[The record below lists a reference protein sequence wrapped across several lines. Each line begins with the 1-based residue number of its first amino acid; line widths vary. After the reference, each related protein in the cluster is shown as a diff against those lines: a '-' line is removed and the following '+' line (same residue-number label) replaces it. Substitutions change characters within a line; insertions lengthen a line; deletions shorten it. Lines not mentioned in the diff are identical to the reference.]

1 VLKVAL
7 KGLLTRKLR
16 TFLTGFAVVIG
27 VAFVAGTFVFT
38 DTIDASFKD
47 LFERTQKGT
56 DVSVQAHLA
65 VEEDFAEPPTMP
77 KDTLDRVKDLPG
89 VAAVNGFV
97 SHDVTLLD
105 RKGDPILSNG
115 PPTIAVT
122 AAQDE
127 RFDPFEYK
135 EGGPPEA
142 DDEVVID
149 KATADKYD
157 FHEGDTVTVQGQTP
171 AKQYKVAG
179 VATVGDSENLAGSRL
194 VVFTL
199 YEARKVTGHDG
210 YDDISI
216 AASGGTSPEELK
228 ATVARELGPD
238 FAVRTGK
245 EQAEKQAQDLSDA
258 LGFIRTALLVFAG
271 VALLVGGFL
280 IFNTFSVTVAQ
291 RTREFALLRT
301 LGASRGQVLRSV
313 LAESVVIGLGASI
326 LGILAGLAIAPGL
339 RALLGAFGI
348 ELGSTSMQ
356 LQTRT
361 IIAGL
366 VVGILATVIS
376 GFVPARR
383 ATRIEPVAAM
393 RDAVT
398 PTGGRLRRRRI
409 VVAALVELAG
419 LAILLYSLFGDPG
432 SANATASAL
441 GFGAVLMMFGFALL
455 APTLVRPLSGLVGR
469 PLERVQGLTGR
480 LARENARRQPQ
491 RTAVTASALM
501 IGVAL
506 VVFVAIFAA
515 GIRATIDEGIDK
527 QVRAA
532 GIVTHED
539 GFSPLPNGVVDEL
552 RKIEG
557 VAAVSPIRF
566 ETGKLVSDGK
576 NIGLT
581 GVDPATVSE
590 ALSLEW
596 KQGSNRTLARLGTGD
611 AVVSKD
617 WADSHDVKVGDSVAF
632 ITPRGKRVS
641 YKIAGTYDANV
652 GMVGEVTVS
661 NESLVR
667 DWETKDVAFA
677 MVVSEPGTDSTQ
689 LRRAEDRA
697 LKGFPTAKPMTI
709 AEFKDEQNKGVNGLV
724 GLIYALLSL
733 SVIVA
738 LLGIVNTLALS
749 VHERTRELGMLR
761 AVGMTRR
768 QVRKMIRG
776 ESVITAAIGAVLGIV
791 LGIVFALIVSRPLAA
806 DGFVFTLPIGALIAV
821 FIFAGI
827 AGVVAAIPPA
837 RRAAKVDVLRAV
849 TTE

>member
-16 TFLTGFAVVIG
+16 TALTGFAVVIG

-56 DVSVQAHLA
+56 DVSVQARLA

-77 KDTLDRVKDLPG
+77 KDTLARVQQVPG
-89 VAAVNGFV
+89 VEEAAGSV

-105 RKGDPILSNG
+105 REGDPILSNG

-122 AAQDE
+122 SLPE
-127 RFDPFEYK
+127 RFDPLDYK
-135 EGGPPEA
+135 EGGPPQT

-171 AKQYKVAG
+171 AKQYKVVG

-194 VVFTL
+194 IVFTL
-199 YEARKVTGHDG
+199 DEARRVTGHDG
-210 YDDISI
+210 YDDISV

-228 ATVARELGPD
+228 AAVARALGPD
-238 FAVRTGK
+238 YAVRTGK

-326 LGILAGLAIAPGL
+326 VGILGGLAIAPGL

-348 ELGSTSMQ
+348 ELGSTATQ

-366 VVGILATVIS
+366 VVGIVATVVS

-398 PTGGRLRRRRI
+398 PGGGRLRRRRI
-409 VVAALVELAG
+409 VVATVVELVG

-432 SANATASAL
+432 STNATASAL
-441 GFGAVLMMFGFALL
+441 GLGAVVMIFGFALL

-469 PLERVQGLTGR
+469 PLERLQGLTGR

-532 GIVTHED
+532 GIVTHQD
-539 GFSPLPNGVVDEL
+539 GFSPLPDGVAEEL
-552 RKIEG
+552 RKLDG

-576 NIGLT
+576 NVGLT
-581 GVDPATVSE
+581 GVDPDTVTE

-596 KQGSNRTLARLGTGD
+596 KQGSNAALSGLGPGD
-611 AVVSKD
+611 AVVSQD
-617 WADSHDVKVGDSVAF
+617 WADSHDVAVGDSIAF

-641 YKIAGTYDANV
+641 YKIAGTYDAQV
-652 GMVGEVTVS
+652 GMVGDVTVS

-667 DWETKDVAFA
+667 DFESKDVAFA
-677 MVVSEPGTDSTQ
+677 MVVSAPGTDGVE
-689 LRRAEDRA
+689 LKRAEEQA

-709 AEFKDEQNKGVNGLV
+709 ADFKDEQNKGVNGLV

-761 AVGMTRR
+761 AVGMSRR

-791 LGIVFALIVSRPLAA
+791 LGIVFALIVSRPLAS

-827 AGVVAAIPPA
+827 AGVLAAIPPA

>member
-16 TFLTGFAVVIG
+16 TALTGFAVVIG

-56 DVSVQAHLA
+56 DVSVQARLA
-65 VEEDFAEPPTMP
+65 VEQDFAEPPTMP
-77 KDTLDRVKDLPG
+77 KDTLDRVRTVPG
-89 VAAVNGFV
+89 VEEAAGFV

-105 RKGDPILSNG
+105 RKGKPILSNG

-122 AAQDE
+122 AGPE

-135 EGGPPEA
+135 EGGPPKTA
-142 DDEVVID
+142 DEVVID

-157 FHEGDTVTVQGQTP
+157 FHEGDTVTVQGQQP
-171 AKQYKVAG
+171 AKRYKVAG

-194 VVFTL
+194 VEFTL
-199 YEARKVTGHDG
+199 PEAQRVTGHDG

-216 AASGGTSPEELK
+216 AASGGTSPEQLK
-228 ATVARELGPD
+228 AAVARTLGRD
-238 FAVRTGK
+238 FTVRTGK

-291 RTREFALLRT
+291 RTKEFALLRT

-326 LGILAGLAIAPGL
+326 LGILGGLAIAPGL

-348 ELGSTSMQ
+348 ELGSTATQ
-356 LQTRT
+356 LETRT
-361 IIAGL
+361 VLAGL
-366 VVGILATVIS
+366 VVGIVATVVS

-398 PTGGRLRRRRI
+398 PGAGRLRRRRI

-419 LAILLYSLFGDPG
+419 LAILLYALFGDPG

-515 GIRATIDEGIDK
+515 GIRATIDQGIDK

-532 GIVTHED
+532 GIVTHQD

-552 RKIEG
+552 RKVDG

-576 NIGLT
+576 NIALS
-581 GVDPATVSE
+581 GVDPSTVAE
-590 ALSLEW
+590 ALNLDF
-596 KQGSNRTLARLGTGD
+596 KQGSDATLSGLGVGD

-617 WADSHDVKVGDSVAF
+617 WADGHDVKVGDSIAF
-632 ITPRGKRVS
+632 ITPRGKQVS
-641 YKIAGTYDANV
+641 YRIAGTYDANV
-652 GMVGEVTVS
+652 GMVGDVTVS

-667 DWETKDVAFA
+667 DWESKDVAFA
-677 MVVSEPGTDSTQ
+677 MVVSSPGTDAGA
-689 LRRAEDRA
+689 LRRAEDTA

-709 AEFKDEQNKGVNGLV
+709 GEFKDEQNKGVNGLV

-791 LGIVFALIVSRPLAA
+791 LGIAFALIVSRPLAA
-806 DGFVFTLPIGALIAV
+806 DGFVFTLPVGALIAV
-821 FIFAGI
+821 FVFAGI
-827 AGVVAAIPPA
+827 AGVLAAVPPA